1 MKKPCVEDCFIDSNV
16 AHKVRRYERNVASG
30 PVPDVLDLLRKPPS
44 RVVGNVSAFGEGL
57 P

>member
-1 MKKPCVEDCFIDSNV
+1 MKKPYVEACFIDSNV

-30 PVPDVLDLLRKPPS
+30 LVPDVLDLLRKPPS
-44 RVVGNVSAFGEGL
+44 RVVENVSAFGGGL

>member
-16 AHKVRRYERNVASG
+16 AHKVRCYERNVASG